1 VFIQHGKLVFDYNYF
16 GEHFVV
22 ESDSSVPSGG
32 SVVGVKF
39 RRAKKDADVELSI
52 NEQVVGTMHLPK
64 FMRMMSSVGASV
76 GYDDG
81 SPVSERYSHEFHFSG
96 YIERVDIDVIPS
108 DREAE
113 QAVND
118 AEGRS
123 IQARQ

>member
-1 VFIQHGKLVFDYNYF
+1 LVFDYNYF
-16 GEHFVV
+16 GDHFIA
-22 ESDSSVPSGG
+22 ESDSQVPSGT

-39 RRAKKDADVELSI
+39 RRAKKDADVELLV
-52 NEQVVGTMHLPK
+52 NEQVVGAMHLPK

-81 SPVSERYSHEFHFSG
+81 SPVSERYSNEFHFSG
-96 YIERVDIDVIPS
+96 HIERVDIDVIPS

-118 AEGRS
+118 AVGRS

>member
-1 VFIQHGKLVFDYNYF
+1 VFIQNAKLVFDYNYF
-16 GEHFVV
+16 GEHFIV
-22 ESDSSVPSGG
+22 ESDSPVPAGA

-39 RRAKKDADVELSI
+39 RRAKKDADVELLIDENVDAS
-52 NEQVVGTMHLPK
+52 MHLPR

-81 SPVSERYSHEFHFSG
+81 SPVGERYSNEFHFSG
-96 YIERVDIDVIPS
+96 FIERVDIDVIPS
-108 DREAE
+108 DKEAE

-118 AEGRS
+118 AVGRS